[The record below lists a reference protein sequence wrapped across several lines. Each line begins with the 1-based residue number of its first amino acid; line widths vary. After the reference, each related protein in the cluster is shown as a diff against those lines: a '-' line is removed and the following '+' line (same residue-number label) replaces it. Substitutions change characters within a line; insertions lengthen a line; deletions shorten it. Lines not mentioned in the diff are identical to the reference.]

1 MVRPRLA
8 VGIAPSTALVLP
20 AVAFLLVVLVVPI
33 LLVLARSVLDPS
45 PTIENYETLL
55 RVPAYTKVLLN
66 TFRIA
71 LIVTVICI
79 VLGYV
84 LAYQLAQTRGLAFRL
99 LLVAV
104 VLPLWTTELVRV
116 FSWTILLARQGPI
129 NGALVGVGLL
139 EQPTQLLF
147 NEIGVL
153 VGAVHVM
160 LPFFILPLYSVM
172 RGIDPNLVKA
182 GQSLGANPWRA
193 FRYIYLPLSM
203 PGLIAGALLVFVL
216 STGFFI
222 VPVLLGGPDQQMIAS
237 LIENQVRRSL
247 NWGLAA
253 AMAVELLV
261 ATGLILVAYGRLV
274 GLSRL
279 GQGLARE

>member
-1 MVRPRLA
+1 
-8 VGIAPSTALVLP
+8 
-20 AVAFLLVVLVVPI
+20 
-33 LLVLARSVLDPS
+33 
-45 PTIENYETLL
+45 
-55 RVPAYTKVLLN
+55 
-66 TFRIA
+66 
-71 LIVTVICI
+71 
-79 VLGYV
+79 
-84 LAYQLAQTRGLAFRL
+84 
-99 LLVAV
+99 
-104 VLPLWTTELVRV
+104 
-116 FSWTILLARQGPI
+116 
-129 NGALVGVGLL
+129 
-139 EQPTQLLF
+139 
-147 NEIGVL
+147 
-153 VGAVHVM
+153 
-160 LPFFILPLYSVM
+160 M